1 MKRLNEYLVIRTTLV
16 RFSIGSVILLAILFS
31 GAGNAKAQSFSE
43 GFDVVS
49 NTSTPL
55 PNWVAVNNSTSI
67 GTVPFWFQGNP
78 LTFPSHTGATNSY
91 IGANFNNT
99 TGADDISNWLIT
111 PNRTFNNGD
120 TVTFYTRCPLPS
132 NFPDRLQ
139 VRLSTNGTSTNVG
152 SGPTGIGDFTNLL
165 LDINPT
171 LVIGGYPNAWTLQT
185 ITLSGLAGPTSGRL
199 AFRYFVTDAGPAG
212 ANSNYIGID
221 TFAYTSVAPAA
232 KATVDYNGDGKTDYS
247 VVRNTG
253 GGPTGQ
259 VTWYNCYNGVAEP
272 GCYQFAPW
280 GIATDH
286 FVPAD
291 FDGDGKA
298 DIAIWRPAAPGAA
311 GFYIFQSLTGTV
323 RFDVFGQ
330 TGDDPSVTADY
341 TGDGKADPAVYRG
354 GAVAGDQSFWY
365 YRASNGTF
373 NGQIVYEQWG
383 QNGDFPVPGDF
394 DGDGKSDFLIQRNG
408 GGGVGLFWLRTGST
422 NVISNFFFG
431 TPTDVVVPGDYD
443 GDGKA
448 DVATVRGSG
457 GSILWYVRTSSA
469 IPPYNGALTGF
480 YAGFGASA
488 TDFPVQGD
496 YDGDGK
502 TDVAVWRPAVD
513 SGANYFH
520 ALGSTSGYKFYEW
533 GQNGD
538 YPVANYNAH

>member
-1 MKRLNEYLVIRTTLV
+1 MKTLYEYLVNRTTLV
-16 RFSIGSVILLAILFS
+16 RVSIGSFFLLAILFS
-31 GAGNAKAQSFSE
+31 GAENAKAQSFVE
-43 GFDVVS
+43 GFDVVA
-49 NTSTPL
+49 NTATPL
-55 PNWVAVNNSTSI
+55 PNWVAVNNSTTI
-67 GTVPFWFQGNP
+67 GSVPFWFQGNAI
-78 LTFPSHTGATNSY
+78 TFPSQTGPTTSY

-99 TGADDISNWLIT
+99 TGSNDISNWLIT
-111 PNRTFNNGD
+111 PTRTFNNGD
-120 TVTFYTRCPLPS
+120 TVTFYTRCPTGS
-132 NFPDRLQ
+132 IYPDRLQ

-152 SGPTGIGDFTNLL
+152 TGPTGIGDFTNLL

-171 LVIGGYPNAWTLQT
+171 LALNGYPQVWTLQT

-199 AFRYFVTDAGPAG
+199 AFRYFVTNAGPLG
-212 ANSNYIGID
+212 DNSNYIGID

-259 VTWYNCYNGVAEP
+259 ITWYNCYNGVAEP
-272 GCYQFAPW
+272 GCYQFADW
-280 GIATDH
+280 GIATDF

-291 FDGDGKA
+291 YDGDGKT
-298 DIAIWRPAAPGAA
+298 DIAIWRPAAAGTA
-311 GFYIFQSLTGTV
+311 GFYILQSLTGTV

-330 TGDDPSVTADY
+330 TGDDPTVIADY

-354 GAVAGDQSFWY
+354 GAASGDQSYWY
-365 YRASNGTF
+365 YRASNGTY

-383 QNGDFPVPGDF
+383 QNGDFPG
-394 DGDGKSDFLIQRNG
+394 
-408 GGGVGLFWLRTGST
+408 
-422 NVISNFFFG
+422 
-431 TPTDVVVPGDYD
+431 PGDYD

-448 DVATVRGSG
+448 DFMIQRNGGGGQAIFWLRTNTTNNISNYIFGTPTDVIVPGDYDGDGKTDIATLRGSS
-457 GSILWYVRTSSA
+457 GSIVWFYRASSTGNLV
-469 IPPYNGALTGF
+469 YLGA
-480 YAGFGASA
+480 FGNSA

-502 TDVAVWRPAVD
+502 TDIAVWRPAVD

-538 YPVANYNAH
+538 YPVANYNSH